1 MSDSLGLWLEKID
14 HIFSK
19 LEDLLNLLAGTLVF
33 CLMFLGVVQIILRTV
48 FRDPIYGYIDI
59 VEVSMVGFAVLSIGY
74 VQRVGAHVRMELF
87 VARIKGR
94 LFWMAEG
101 LSTLLSIITVAIL
114 IPYSYGHFLRSYN
127 FGDSTIDIELLTW
140 PAKLIV
146 PIALSLLLFR
156 LIIQLLGYLRLS
168 ANPEL
173 EPVAIPLL
181 KDAESQAE
189 EEIHQAEEDIVA
201 RKNIDTR
208 SKEA

>member
-1 MSDSLGLWLEKID
+1 MSDSLGLWLKKID
-14 HIFSK
+14 RFFS
-19 LEDLLNLLAGTLVF
+19 LIEDSLNLLAGILVF
-33 CLMFLGVVQIILRTV
+33 GLMFLGVVQIILRTV
-48 FRDPIYGYIDI
+48 LRNPIYGYIDM
-59 VEVSMVGFAVLSIGY
+59 VEVSMVGFAVLSIAY

-87 VARIKGR
+87 VARLKGR
-94 LFWMAEG
+94 LFWMAEA
-101 LSTLLSIITVAIL
+101 LSSALSIFIVGLL
-114 IPYSYGHFLRSYN
+114 IPYSYKHFLRSYN

-146 PIALSLLLFR
+146 PIALSLLLIR

-181 KDAESQAE
+181 KDTESQAE
-189 EEIHQAEEDIVA
+189 EEIHQAEEDITSNH
-201 RKNIDTR
+201 NIDTN